1 MNATRFLATRF
12 LPPPLT
18 SQLPSLRR
26 FANFAIPFSSRAP
39 AEIFNPLEESCLRAL
54 LCTCGRQGNISFG
67 ASLHASI
74 VKNPPFVDFRNP
86 SENRNILVTYNCLLH
101 AYGKYGELC
110 DAVKLFEDMPLKD
123 TVSWNSLISVFLKH
137 GNFELGFGFFRAMIG
152 SGVYWFDHASLTS
165 VLRACD
171 GSGIESLGI
180 VKMMHA
186 LVISCGYEKEIS
198 VGNALMTSYF
208 RCLASDQGVRVFNEM
223 EERNVITWT
232 AMISGLAQN
241 EFYGE
246 SLKLFAN
253 MYNSAVF
260 PNHLTYLST
269 LVACSG
275 LQTHKEG
282 AQIHGV
288 VWKLG
293 IQSDICIQSALMDMY
308 SKCSRVEE
316 AWLIFESCEIFD
328 EVSVTVMLT
337 GFAQNG
343 CEEEA
348 IRIFVKMVNVGSK
361 LDPNMVSA
369 ILGVCGI
376 DTSWGLGV
384 QVHTLVIKKGFT
396 SNIFVSNGLINM
408 YAKCAELEESVK
420 VFDCMP
426 QKNQVSWNSMI
437 AASARHGN
445 GLKALHFYEEMNSKG
460 VEPTHVTFLS
470 LLHACSHAG
479 LVQKGMEFLKSMETS
494 YGLHPRL
501 DHYACIID
509 MLGRAGLVK
518 EAKNFIEMLPVKPD
532 VLVWQA
538 LLGACSIYG
547 DIDTGKY
554 AADQLA
560 EAAPDSPTPYVSMA
574 NIYSSNGRW
583 KERERTIKNMKE
595 RGIAKEMGISWIEI
609 EKQIQSFAVADTL
622 GDDVCNLL
630 FKLFRHIRDEGIS
643 GSIVIDM

>member
-1 MNATRFLATRF
+1 MNATKL
-12 LPPPLT
+12 LPPPLI
-18 SQLPSLRR
+18 SSLRR
-26 FANFAIPFSSRAP
+26 LATFPTSRVP
-39 AEIFNPLEESCLRAL
+39 AEIFNPLEESCMKAL

-74 VKNPPFVDFRNP
+74 VKNPPFIYFRNP
-86 SENRNILVTYNCLLH
+86 SEIRNILVTYNCLLH
-101 AYGKYGELC
+101 AYGKYGQLC

-137 GNFELGFGFFRAMIG
+137 GNLELGFRYFREMIG
-152 SGVYWFDHASLTS
+152 SGVYRFDHVSLTS
-165 VLRACD
+165 VLWACH
-171 GSGIESLGI
+171 GSGTESVRI
-180 VKMMHA
+180 VKMIHT
-186 LVISCGYEKEIS
+186 LVISCGYGKEIS

-208 RCLASDQGVRVFNEM
+208 RCLASVQGVTVFYEM

-232 AMISGLAQN
+232 AVISGLAQN
-241 EFYGE
+241 EFYDE
-246 SLKLFAN
+246 SLKLFAD
-253 MYNSAVF
+253 MYHSAVVS
-260 PNHLTYLST
+260 PNHLTYLT
-269 LVACSG
+269 ALMACSG

-282 AQIHGV
+282 AQVHGV

-293 IQSDICIQSALMDMY
+293 MQSDICIQSALMDMY

-316 AWLIFESCEIFD
+316 AWLIFESGEIFD

-343 CEEEA
+343 FEEEA
-348 IRIFVKMVNVGSK
+348 IRMFVKMVNVGAK

-376 DTSWGLGV
+376 DAAWGLGV
-384 QVHTLVIKKGFT
+384 QVHTSVIKEGFT
-396 SNIFVSNGLINM
+396 SNVFVSNGLINM

-420 VFDCMP
+420 VFDSMP

-437 AASARHGN
+437 AAFAQHGN
-445 GLKALHFYEEMNSKG
+445 ALKALHFYDEMNSKG
-460 VEPTHVTFLS
+460 VEPTQVTFLS
-470 LLHACSHAG
+470 LLHVCSHAG
-479 LVQKGMEFLKSMETS
+479 LVHKGMEFLKSMETT
-494 YGLHPRL
+494 YGMHPRP

-509 MLGRAGLVK
+509 MLGRAGLIK

-547 DIDTGKY
+547 DIDTGEY

-560 EAAPDSPTPYVSMA
+560 EAAPDSPAPYISMA
-574 NIYSSNGRW
+574 NIYSSRERW
-583 KERERTIKNMKE
+583 KERAHTIKKMKE

-609 EKQIQSFAVADTL
+609 EKQIHSFVVADTL
-622 GDDVCNLL
+622 GDDACNLL
-630 FKLFRHIRDEGIS
+630 LKLFRHMKDEGIN
-643 GSIVIDM
+643 GSIDIDI